1 MDRDLRTSFGKR
13 CRSLRASIGTSQE
26 QFANS
31 ISMDRSLRINRNRN
45 VQRYTRKSEIDRAGF
60 WRFRY
65 YSEFYGAL
73 HRVASLLFRLLKR
86 CTDESSREGAALG
99 LFPLLF
105 SLAGAE
111 GFRARLRRPRP
122 LRSLRPLASHAS
134 KGVPRFAHHG
144 ALSGSNPRA
153 GHNMAGRR
161 GRRALAALRAR
172 TFCVSSLIWPTF
184 GPPHGPQSEDKKA
197 GQTIYRV

>member
-1 MDRDLRTSFGKR
+1 MGFYRDES
-13 CRSLRASIGTSQE
+13 GTVC
-26 QFANS
+26 QFH
-31 ISMDRSLRINRNRN
+31 RYGPVVLRINRNRN
-45 VQRYTRKSEIDRAGF
+45 AQRYTRKSEIDRAGF

-86 CTDESSREGAALG
+86 CMDESSREGAALG
-99 LFPLLF
+99 LFPPAVF
-105 SLAGAE
+105 FGWSRGIP
-111 GFRARLRRPRP
+111 RAARRPRP

-144 ALSGSNPRA
+144 ALSGSNPGA

-172 TFCVSSLIWPTF
+172 TFCVSSLIWPT
-184 GPPHGPQSEDKKA
+184 PWPTK
-197 GQTIYRV
+197 RR